1 MARGEDERSWV
12 RLLLLVE
19 MKNKEANGLGNALQ
33 FERLSVVKTVR
44 SVLPQVERMNS
55 PVTTSP
61 AALSSSS
68 IARFAMRAGRL
79 IPAPAGTFEHHNDR
93 TLLLP

>member
-1 MARGEDERSWV
+1 MRV
-12 RLLLLVE
+12 RLLFVE
-19 MKNKEANGLGNALQ
+19 MKNKEERGRGRFQDKGNALQ

-79 IPAPAGTFEHHNDR
+79 IPAPAGTV
-93 TLLLP
+93 